1 MVKEPYNITIKNFVS
16 TTRLHVNIALMAYR
30 YSKTGHLNYK
40 DARLP
45 EYAIEQLLAAVL
57 IL

>member
-1 MVKEPYNITIKNFVS
+1 
-16 TTRLHVNIALMAYR
+16 MAYR